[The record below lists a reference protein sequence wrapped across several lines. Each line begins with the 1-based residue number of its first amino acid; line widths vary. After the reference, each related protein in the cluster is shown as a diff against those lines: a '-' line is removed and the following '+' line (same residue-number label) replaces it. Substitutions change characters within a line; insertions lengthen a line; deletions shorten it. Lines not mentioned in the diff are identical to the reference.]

1 MTLDEIV
8 KEGKTL
14 SDLDLGMLVSALEKE
29 YEERKDRK
37 QMEAWN
43 HVCDALDNYV
53 RAYGYFTF
61 FNGDEEFTLYRGD
74 YAFGEAGEITI
85 NE

>member
-14 SDLDLGMLVSALEKE
+14 SDLDLGMLVSALQKE
-29 YEERKDRK
+29 HEMRANRK

-43 HVCDALDNYV
+43 LVCDAISNYV
-53 RAYGYFTF
+53 RVYGYFTIY
-61 FNGDEEFTLYRGD
+61 NGDEEFTLHRGD
-74 YAFGEAGEITI
+74 YAFGEVGEIAI